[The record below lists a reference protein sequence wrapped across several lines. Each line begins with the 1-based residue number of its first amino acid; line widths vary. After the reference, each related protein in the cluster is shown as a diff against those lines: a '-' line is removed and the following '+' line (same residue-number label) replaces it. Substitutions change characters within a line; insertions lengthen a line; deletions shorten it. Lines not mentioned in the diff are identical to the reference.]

1 MKAIFIISGEKKT
14 GKTFLLK
21 KLISVL
27 ADTGFKQKGFYSQ
40 HDEISDKYYIK
51 NIQTDERVLLMT
63 RTGPPEEKPGHFRIY
78 ETGIRAGTDWMSSV
92 KNNNTDVLVLDEIGY
107 YELNG
112 MVWHELFTNAVK
124 SSNPLI
130 FTTKTRY
137 LSEII
142 SKWRIPPA
150 AVFYPPEFLF
160 SEKIAKQIV
169 RTIKLYEKDSF

>member
-1 MKAIFIISGEKKT
+1 M
-14 GKTFLLK
+14 
-21 KLISVL
+21 ISVL

-63 RTGPPEEKPGHFRIY
+63 RTGPPEEKPGHFRIN